1 MSNKTNTH
9 DLPVLNA
16 EQVMRDMNDDGE
28 IYREVAQV
36 FLEDAHVQH
45 GHLATVG
52 SDRSAAIAIIHEVA
66 NSLGIIGASRG
77 EQAVR
82 LAERQL
88 LDNPAAD
95 SAAAVLTAMSALTQ
109 AQLALSDWMAGSRP

>member
-1 MSNKTNTH
+1 MSTKTNIH
-9 DLPVLNA
+9 SLPVLNA

-36 FLEDAHVQH
+36 FLDDAHVQH
-45 GHLATVG
+45 GHLAAAG
-52 SDRSAAIAIIHEVA
+52 SDRSAVIAIIHEVA

-82 LAERQL
+82 QAERQL
-88 LDNPAAD
+88 LDNPAED
-95 SAAAVLTAMSALTQ
+95 LAAAVATAMSALAEAQQ
-109 AQLALSDWMAGSRP
+109 ALRAWLATSPP